1 MGRNKMH
8 RDSFW
13 LLCKEKKKIERERR
27 RKRKRKKK
35 QGRRGELQK
44 KGKLRVYFLK
54 ILDYI
59 ILRQI
64 RGWDSRKW
72 RLNGRIRK
80 HNLVLQILGV
90 EINRYYPKI
99 IKCPHVLVFSKFDL
113 TSRNA
118 NQMNFWAVWRPKDR
132 SLEEYTTMPLYK
144 ANILGW
150 QCEKN
155 IRMVGFVFFK

>member
-13 LLCKEKKKIERERR
+13 LLCKEKKMIERERR
-27 RKRKRKKK
+27 RKRKKKE
-35 QGRRGELQK
+35 GRRGDLQR

-54 ILDYI
+54 IFDYI
-59 ILRQI
+59 MLRQI
-64 RGWDSRKW
+64 RGLDSRKW

-90 EINRYYPKI
+90 EINRYYLKI
-99 IKCPHVLVFSKFDL
+99 IKFPHVLVFSKFDL

-118 NQMNFWAVWRPKDR
+118 NQMNFWVVWRPKDR
-132 SLEEYTTMPLYK
+132 SLEEYTAMPLYK

-150 QCEKN
+150 QCEKTS
-155 IRMVGFVFFK
+155 GWLGSYF